1 MLESFIALIVEL
13 EVLDEIVLF
22 GTVFNQHVQL
32 KKTIFTERQP
42 YFCLV
47 LAKFE
52 QILANTSSFDPN
64 SYIT

>member
-32 KKTIFTERQP
+32 KKTIFTERKP
-42 YFCLV
+42 
-47 LAKFE
+47 
-52 QILANTSSFDPN
+52 
-64 SYIT
+64 